1 MVNGKLDLVD
11 RNGKSAVLAG
21 AGFFSPTAESFWTE
35 SSVFFDAKP
44 SCTPPSASD
53 SPDGP
58 IVEKGGAAQQLRKVY
73 EQGAAARKVKVLV
86 GNALQDLPANAAFD
100 IFTADEVNWIRG
112 ENNVGAGAG
121 AGAERFN
128 GSYLNSGAAAA
139 LGTAGARHSM
149 HGDVLHSRPIALNYG
164 GGDVAV
170 YYGANAGFF
179 RAVNGSK
186 TGAGAGQELWSFI
199 APDLYP
205 LMARL
210 RSG

>member
-21 AGFFSPTAESFWTE
+21 SGFFSPTAESFWTE

-44 SCTPPSASD
+44 SGTPPSASD

-100 IFTADEVNWIRG
+100 IFTADELRAMG
-112 ENNVGAGAG
+112 ELGLLGMNVPVEWGGAGADSVSTALALEEIA
-121 AGAERFN
+121 AGDAATATIM
-128 GSYLNSGAAAA
+128 SGHKD
-139 LGTAGARHSM
+139 R
-149 HGDVLHSRPIALNYG
+149 
-164 GGDVAV
+164 
-170 YYGANAGFF
+170 
-179 RAVNGSK
+179 K
-186 TGAGAGQELWSFI
+186 
-199 APDLYP
+199 
-205 LMARL
+205 
-210 RSG
+210 